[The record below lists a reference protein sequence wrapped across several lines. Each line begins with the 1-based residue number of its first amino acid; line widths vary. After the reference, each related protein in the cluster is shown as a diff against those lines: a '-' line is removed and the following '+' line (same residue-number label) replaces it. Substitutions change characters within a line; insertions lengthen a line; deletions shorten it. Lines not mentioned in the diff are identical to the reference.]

1 MGLGVVSLGR
11 FLRVVGQY
19 IDEGKV
25 SVSSLSIS
33 GAVVGPEMK
42 KIYHINQC
50 ILYAKVGEVSQG
62 ELTARPGG

>member
-1 MGLGVVSLGR
+1 MIALLGLAPYR

-25 SVSSLSIS
+25 SVSSLAVE
-33 GAVVGPEMK
+33 GARVGPEMK

-50 ILYAKVGEVSQG
+50 LLYAKV
-62 ELTARPGG
+62 R